1 MVAENEVLAALQAEH
16 AAVRQENQ
24 RLREQLAALTERT
37 TPDAALAESEQRYRL
52 LIESMQD
59 GVFLAQGGKLV
70 FANAQLAAM
79 VGYTAAELIQRSFIE
94 LIAPEDRDMV
104 LDRHRRRTQGEA
116 VDDHYEFRMLRRDG
130 QRVWG
135 NMIVTVVHYEGEN
148 ATMGTVRNIS
158 AQKQQDEEL
167 RIFRFAVENIS
178 DGVHWVGPEGRY
190 LYVNN
195 AMCEHLGYT
204 RDELLQMTVDQVD
217 LHLDRDTWQ
226 QRIWPMVKE
235 KGSVNLETE
244 HRRKDGSII
253 SIEISGSYMAF
264 DDDEYL
270 FAFARDI
277 SERKRQ
283 DEELRMF
290 RFAIDNISDGVQLLR
305 PDGSHRYVNQA
316 LCEHLGYTRDELLQ
330 MTLDQVDPDIELE
343 PWRQNLWPKIKE
355 QGAVSFE
362 ARHRRKDDSIVPVEV
377 TGNYMHFGSDE
388 YLFAF
393 ARDISER
400 KQSEERMR
408 VLSALADNAL
418 DGVALASLDEVI
430 SYANEAFQRMSG
442 YGEQC
447 LGMPVVEFYPP
458 ESRGY
463 IEQVILPTLMQQGSW
478 QGVVEMLR
486 PDGSRWLSQH
496 SVFVIR
502 SESGE
507 IIYTGNILHDVTEQ
521 RRLEHEHADLQQQ
534 IIDAQ
539 RNALREL
546 STPLIPVSNDVVI
559 MPLIGTIDSGRAQ
572 QVMETLLEGVA
583 RYQATLAILDITGV
597 SVVDTQVAQALI
609 SAAQAVRLLGA
620 QVMLTGIQ
628 PQIAQTLVH
637 LGVDLSSIV
646 TRGSLQSGIA
656 EALRLQAR

>member
-1 MVAENEVLAALQAEH
+1 
-16 AAVRQENQ
+16 
-24 RLREQLAALTERT
+24 
-37 TPDAALAESEQRYRL
+37 
-52 LIESMQD
+52 
-59 GVFLAQGGKLV
+59 
-70 FANAQLAAM
+70 
-79 VGYTAAELIQRSFIE
+79 
-94 LIAPEDRDMV
+94 
-104 LDRHRRRTQGEA
+104 
-116 VDDHYEFRMLRRDG
+116 MLRRDG

-135 NMIVTVVHYEGEN
+135 HMIVTVVHYEGEN
-148 ATMGTVRNIS
+148 ATMGTIRNIS
-158 AQKQQDEEL
+158 AHKQ
-167 RIFRFAVENIS
+167 
-178 DGVHWVGPEGRY
+178 
-190 LYVNN
+190 
-195 AMCEHLGYT
+195 
-204 RDELLQMTVDQVD
+204 
-217 LHLDRDTWQ
+217 
-226 QRIWPMVKE
+226 
-235 KGSVNLETE
+235 
-244 HRRKDGSII
+244 
-253 SIEISGSYMAF
+253 
-264 DDDEYL
+264 
-270 FAFARDI
+270 
-277 SERKRQ
+277 Q

-305 PDGSHRYVNQA
+305 HDGSHKYVNRA
-316 LCEHLGYTRDELLQ
+316 MCEHLGYTRDELLQ

-343 PWRQNLWPKIKE
+343 PWRQNLWPMIKE

-377 TGNYMHFGSDE
+377 TGNYMRFGSDE

-400 KQSEERMR
+400 KQSDERMR
-408 VLSALADNAL
+408 VLSALVDNAL
-418 DGVALASLDEVI
+418 DGVALASLDGII
-430 SYANEAFQRMSG
+430 SYANAAFQRMSG
-442 YGEQC
+442 YGEQS
-447 LGMPVVEFYPP
+447 LGMPVIEFYPS

-463 IEQVILPTLMQQGSW
+463 IEQEILPTLVQQGSW

-486 PDGSRWLSQH
+486 PDGSRWLAQH

-507 IIYTGNILHDVTEQ
+507 IIHTGNILHDVTEQ
-521 RRLEHEHADLQQQ
+521 RRLEHEHSDLQQQ

-583 RYQATLAILDITGV
+583 RYQASLAILDITGV
-597 SVVDTQVAQALI
+597 SIVDTQVAQALI

-656 EALRLQAR
+656 EALRRGAC

>member
-158 AQKQQDEEL
+158 AQKQQNEEL
-167 RIFRFAVENIS
+167 RIFRFAF
-178 DGVHWVGPEGRY
+178 
-190 LYVNN
+190 
-195 AMCEHLGYT
+195 
-204 RDELLQMTVDQVD
+204 
-217 LHLDRDTWQ
+217 
-226 QRIWPMVKE
+226 
-235 KGSVNLETE
+235 ET
-244 HRRKDGSII
+244 
-253 SIEISGSYMAF
+253 
-264 DDDEYL
+264 
-270 FAFARDI
+270 
-277 SERKRQ
+277 
-283 DEELRMF
+283 
-290 RFAIDNISDGVQLLR
+290 ISDGVQVLR
-305 PDGSHRYVNQA
+305 HDGSHKYVNQA
-316 LCEHLGYTRDELLQ
+316 LCNHLGYTCAEMLQ
-330 MTLDQVDPDIELE
+330 LTLDQVDPDLNLE
-343 PWRQNLWPKIKE
+343 AWRQTIWPTLKE
-355 QGAVSFE
+355 QGSVNFE
-362 ARHRRKDDSIVPVEV
+362 ARHRRKDGSIVPVEI
-377 TGNYMHFGSDE
+377 TGTYMCVDTEE
-388 YLFAF
+388 YIFAI

-400 KQSEERMR
+400 KKAEAAARAHEEWLRHVMDAFPEGMIIIEQGQVVDMNQPLARMLNKQPEALLGGSVFDLIAPESHDTTRQHMALEHAAPYEMILQPHDKPAFPAEVSARNIHYQGRHLRVATVRDISERKQNEEHMR

-418 DGVALASLDEVI
+418 DGVALSSIDGVI
-430 SYANEAFQRMSG
+430 TYANPAFRRMSG

-447 LGMPVVEFYPP
+447 VGTPIVAMYPP
-458 ESRGY
+458 QGRAQ
-463 IEQVILPTLMQQGSW
+463 IEQEVVPDIMRQGSW
-478 QGVVEMLR
+478 QGVIEMLR
-486 PDGSRWLSQH
+486 PDGSRWLAQH
-496 SVFVIR
+496 SAFVIR

-507 IIYTGNILHDVTEQ
+507 VIRMGNILHDVTEQ
-521 RRLEHEHADLQQQ
+521 RRMERDHAALQQQ

-539 RNALREL
+539 RSALREL
-546 STPLIPVSNDVVI
+546 STPLIPISDDVVI

-583 RYQATLAILDITGV
+583 RYQASLAILDITGV

-646 TRGSLQSGIA
+646 TRGNLQSGIV
-656 EALRLQAR
+656 EALRSQPR